1 MLLSCM
7 YFLSFTPLW
16 VTVLFI
22 DIKSLLEMDGDKY
35 TEIISIII
43 IIIFTIVSLLVLLYE
58 FIGTKNGHIDNYE
71 IKEAYESKTIT
82 AEFLLSYIL
91 PLFAFDFCKWDQ
103 VVEFLIFYL
112 ILGYLCIR
120 HSYFSINI
128 ILEIMQYKTYE
139 CIVNNSDD
147 KETTKCIISR
157 RTLTMENGEKI
168 QVKILN
174 NDISLDIMKLD
185 RKRK

>member
-1 MLLSCM
+1 
-7 YFLSFTPLW
+7 
-16 VTVLFI
+16 
-22 DIKSLLEMDGDKY
+22 MDGDKY

-43 IIIFTIVSLLVLLYE
+43 IIILATLSLLVLLYE
-58 FIGTKNGHIDNYE
+58 FIGTKNGHIDKYE

-91 PLFAFDFCKWDQ
+91 PLFAFDFCRWDQ

-120 HSYFSINI
+120 HKYFSINI

-139 CIVNNSDD
+139 CIVSNSDN
-147 KETTKCIISR
+147 KEIAKSIISR
-157 RTLTMENGEKI
+157 RTLTMEKGKEI
-168 QVKILN
+168 QVKLLN
-174 NDISLDIMKLD
+174 NDIALDIEKID
-185 RKRK
+185 R